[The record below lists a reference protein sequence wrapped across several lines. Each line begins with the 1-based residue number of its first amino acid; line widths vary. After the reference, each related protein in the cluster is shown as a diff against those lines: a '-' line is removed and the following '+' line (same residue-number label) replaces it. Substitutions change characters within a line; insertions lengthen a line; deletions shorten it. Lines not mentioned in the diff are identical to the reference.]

1 MARANKFLAA
11 AARSRNGL
19 ASVLTVVLCA
29 TLVFIGAAVPAQA
42 DIIVSYPTSA
52 PIPATTTDWSSS
64 VPLQLFDPSLGT
76 LQSVDIY
83 VSSTLNTTLTVQNTD
98 ESDSSSGSAKTEV
111 QVTVDGN
118 PALDFLSPAFSYTLG
133 PGGSTSS
140 GLLTSSSSLDS
151 GPLTDAPTLSA
162 FTGVGTM
169 DLYAYTFTQTDLS
182 NTGGNTN
189 ASQVTDASFTAT
201 VTYDYIATP
210 EPGSIVL
217 MGLGAAGLF
226 CIARRRKG

>member
-1 MARANKFLAA
+1 M
-11 AARSRNGL
+11 
-19 ASVLTVVLCA
+19 
-29 TLVFIGAAVPAQA
+29 LVFMSGAVPAQA
-42 DIIVSYPTSA
+42 DTIVSYPTSCA
-52 PIPATTTDWSSS
+52 IPATTTDWSSS

-83 VSSTLNTTLTVQNTD
+83 VSSTLNTTLTVTNTGD
-98 ESDSSSGSAKTEV
+98 TSSSGTAKTEV

-118 PALDFLSPAFSYTLG
+118 PVLDFLSPAFSYSLG
-133 PGGSTSS
+133 PGDNTTS
-140 GLLTSSSSLDS
+140 GLLTSSSSQDS

-169 DLYAYTFTQTDLS
+169 DLYAYTFTQTDFS

-189 ASQVTDASFTAT
+189 ASQATDASFTAT

-210 EPGSIVL
+210 EPGSMVL
-217 MGLGAAGLF
+217 LGLGAIGF
-226 CIARRRKG
+226 CWVACRRRKS